1 MVLVARSVDKLE
13 AVRKEIVAS
22 GGSALVVPCDI
33 TGGWI
38 VLIHS
43 SEKILFRR
51 ACGDK
56 VAGAGGGPL
65 PWRGGLCGQQRRLCA
80 PPAQV
85 EPGH

>member
-38 VLIHS
+38 VLALS
-43 SEKILFRR
+43 LELVMFRR
-51 ACGDK
+51 ARGDK

-85 EPGH
+85 EAGD

>member
-38 VLIHS
+38 VLALS
-43 SEKILFRR
+43 LELVMFRR
-51 ACGDK
+51 ARGDK

-85 EPGH
+85 EPGN